1 MESHER
7 ARIEILLDRDDQLR
21 ALWAEHLQYEQKLAD
36 FETLRHLTP
45 QEELER
51 KQLQKLKLRGK
62 TEIARIVASYDA
74 S

>member
-1 MESHER
+1 METHER
-7 ARIEILLDRDDQLR
+7 ARIETLLDRDEKLR
-21 ALWAEHLQYEQKLAD
+21 ALWREHLEYERKLAD

-45 QEELER
+45 QEELDR

-62 TEIARIVASYDA
+62 TEIARILASYDA